1 MQGQNIAIGLFVCT
15 AAIAIALFSHSWVT
29 ASEHEMH
36 VGLGPMGMEYCEEGE
51 CKSAGWGDA
60 GGKIPG
66 DITAMAYLSLIAGL
80 GGAALC
86 GYCGLMLFNRQP
98 QKAPWKLARGVVS
111 AAAGFSAFF
120 TVRIFTMPD
129 SGGGLGPGW
138 ALIVGMGGMIAAGIL
153 TQKVSALAA
162 GMPLGPPGGNPYGG
176 APPGANPYGGAP
188 PGGNPYGGA
197 PPAGNP
203 YGGAP
208 AGGNPYG
215 GAPPA
220 GNPYGG
226 APQQQPPQQAQQQP
240 ATMGTAPTVASGAGP
255 APAAQTHPCPRCQR
269 PLVFVAQYQRWFCES
284 CKQYA

>member
-1 MQGQNIAIGLFVCT
+1 VQGQNIAIGLFVCT

-29 ASEHEMH
+29 ASQHEEH
-36 VGLGPMGMEYCEEGE
+36 VGLGPLGMEFCEEDH
-51 CKSAGWGDA
+51 CQSAGWGDA

-86 GYCGLMLFNRQP
+86 GFCGLMIFNRQP
-98 QKAPWKLARGVVS
+98 AKAPWKLARGVIS

-138 ALIVGMGGMIAAGIL
+138 ALIVGLGGMIAAGIL
-153 TQKVSALAA
+153 TQKVSALAVA
-162 GMPLGPPGGNPYGG
+162 MPSGPPGGMPYGGAPPGANPYGG

-197 PPAGNP
+197 PAGNP
-203 YGGAP
+203 YGAAP
-208 AGGNPYG
+208 
-215 GAPPA
+215 
-220 GNPYGG
+220 
-226 APQQQPPQQAQQQP
+226 QQPPQHAPQQAAP
-240 ATMGTAPTVASGAGP
+240 MGTAPTVASGAQP

-269 PLVFVAQYQRWFCES
+269 PLVYVAQYQRWFCES